1 MNPELRK
8 SLVDYGAD
16 AMSTDAFLALW
27 REQGGVMCE
36 RLPPAYRRVLDD
48 VIMRVE
54 SSRLFSADSC
64 SFSRESLIEN
74 LGTWLDKAAARLE
87 SSPER

>member
-16 AMSTDAFLALW
+16 AMSTDAFLTLW
-27 REQGGVMCE
+27 RGQGDALCD
-36 RLPPAYRRVLDD
+36 RLPPVFRRVLDD

-64 SFSRESLIEN
+64 SFSRESLIET
-74 LGTWLDKAAARLE
+74 LATWLDKAAARLE
-87 SSPER
+87 SSSE